1 MPYVDA
7 YNHDDNFV
15 AISGDTGEVNM
26 VLLNQP
32 QSNNE
37 NNLNDNEI
45 DMMGGSESENE
56 HFSQLKTDNKNDSND
71 NE

>member
-1 MPYVDA
+1 VHEVHDLHVMPYVDA

-32 QSNNE
+32 
-37 NNLNDNEI
+37 
-45 DMMGGSESENE
+45 
-56 HFSQLKTDNKNDSND
+56 
-71 NE
+71 